1 MTLQLSLVALLW
13 AVGVGAL
20 GVLAQVWRRGQL
32 GRRPALSLIVAASA
46 LYAFGYAV
54 EITGETVPWVLATF
68 GVQHLAIAFAPAL
81 LLWLA
86 ADFEPRGWPRRRA
99 WLAAAFAMSLVTLG
113 IVYTN
118 PLHDLYH
125 ANPRMDTA
133 GPFPM
138 FDFDRG
144 AWYWAFQ
151 AYGALAVFV
160 ANATFLRGWRCAS
173 EPRRTQARMLF
184 FASVI
189 TWLGSLVNLAGVLPL
204 RVDVM
209 PFTLVV
215 TSFLLY
221 RGVVRHRLSDLAPI
235 ARDLVFERMGD
246 AAVVLDPE
254 GRVLDMNRA
263 ASALLGRLTETN
275 GREPVLLAERH
286 PELAAVVASTE
297 QELDPGDIS
306 VHVTLRDEPS
316 SVTLQGRTYSVR
328 LVELREGERRHLA
341 RVLVL
346 REITRY
352 VELEDLLRRLAATD
366 ELTGIANRRHF
377 LASAGRDLERARR
390 SGRPL
395 SLLVLD
401 LDRFKRVNDHYG
413 HLVGDAVLRAVSAAV
428 VADLRAGDVAGRYGG
443 EEFAILLPD
452 TEEVEAA
459 LVAER
464 VRSNIAAVAVRA
476 ARHDVRVTASV
487 GCCTAWGPDVPD
499 LDALLACADTAQ
511 YQAKVLGGDAV
522 VTSGPGDGG
531 GLSLPRL
538 SLG

>member
-1 MTLQLSLVALLW
+1 VTLQLTLVALLW
-13 AVGVGAL
+13 AVGIGAL
-20 GVLAQVWRRGQL
+20 GVFAQVWRRGQL
-32 GRRPALSLIVAASA
+32 GRRPALSLMLVASA
-46 LYAFGYAV
+46 LYAFGYAI

-86 ADFEPRGWPRRRA
+86 VDFEPRGWPRRRT
-99 WLAAAFAMSLVTLG
+99 WLAAAFAMSVVTLG
-113 IVYTN
+113 VVYTN

-133 GPFPM
+133 GPFAL

-144 AWYWAFQ
+144 AWYWVFQ
-151 AYGALAVFV
+151 AYGALAVLT
-160 ANATFLRGWRCAS
+160 ANAVFLRAWRSAP

-189 TWLGSLVNLAGVLPL
+189 PWLGSLVNLAGVLPL

-209 PFTLVV
+209 PFTLVA

-254 GRVLDMNRA
+254 GRVLDQNRA
-263 ASALLGRLTETN
+263 AVAVLGRLAGPN
-275 GREPVLLAERH
+275 QEPVLLAERH

-352 VELEDLLRRLAATD
+352 VELEGLLRTLAATD

-377 LASAGRDLERARR
+377 LASAGRDLERTRR

-395 SLLVLD
+395 SLLMLD
-401 LDRFKRVNDHYG
+401 LDRFKRINDHHG

-428 VADLRAGDVAGRYGG
+428 VTDLRAGDVAGHYGG
-443 EEFAILLPD
+443 EEFAILLPETD
-452 TEEVEAA
+452 ETVAA

-464 VRSNIAAVAVRA
+464 VRRDIAAVVVQVPGAI
-476 ARHDVRVTASV
+476 VRVTASV
-487 GCCTAWGPDVPD
+487 GCCTARLPDVPD
-499 LDALLACADTAQ
+499 LDALLACADAAQ
-511 YQAKVLGGDAV
+511 YRAKVLGGDAV
-522 VTSGPGDGG
+522 VTTQPGQPGAIAR
-531 GLSLPRL
+531 PRL
-538 SLG
+538 ALG